1 LRGNWRG
8 REKME
13 GSEIGMEGIWRGF
26 EERKIYGVLRL
37 FFVRITGYLWKKEH
51 MHRIVID
58 VH

>member
-1 LRGNWRG
+1 
-8 REKME
+8 ME